1 MSDPFLRRGTFKADV
16 VFRGAHYGNVEL
28 PGYKEDFQLIAKE
41 DEKHYLERTLTKG
54 QKWRAET
61 IVPKFIELP
70 PLLKELLK
78 QEADDKRVK
87 YNVDEIKL
95 PFIINKDG
103 VFSHG
108 KYE

>member
-1 MSDPFLRRGTFKADV
+1 MSENKRHSK
-16 VFRGAHYGNVEL
+16 
-28 PGYKEDFQLIAKE
+28 KS
-41 DEKHYLERTLTKG
+41 TLAKG
-54 QKWRAET
+54 QKWRAAT
-61 IVPKFIELP
+61 VVPKFVELP

-108 KYE
+108 KYEWICFFSFYSFL